1 MDLQEIGLDSI
12 ECFDLTQD
20 REKWWDLVN
29 AVTNIQLP

>member
-1 MDLQEIGLDSI
+1 MGLQEIGWDSI

-29 AVTNIQLP
+29 AVTNNQLP